1 MSYNSKYKGSE
12 VEELL
17 DSIGNKQD
25 NLVSGENIK
34 TVNGVSILGSGDI
47 KIESGLTEEEVNNK
61 IAAAITTALNT
72 EV

>member
-1 MSYNSKYKGSE
+1 MSFNSKYTGKK

>member
-1 MSYNSKYKGSE
+1 MSYNSKYTGKE